1 MSQLGSGAMAQP
13 PMHSNGVPFDPP
25 ADELPPV
32 SLETTGGWGS
42 MGGISVDTGGGV
54 GVDGIRGGGTSTTGI
69 VASILLAVTTF
80 AATQAK
86 PDGVATCHHDES
98 TLRPIM
104 SSVWPAVKT
113 PMASYAVPGP
123 LRRLMLLFPAN
134 TTGFNSAVGGFSIGG
149 AIGAV
154 GSGVSVA
161 ENAVAVLVGRSS
173 VVIGVISRS
182 EGSTGRVSKIS
193 MAALLDRDAVSCVLS
208 FDPANALHIV
218 HTKQSPTNH
227 AAPLPKMAS
236 LPNLV
241 CQR

>member
-1 MSQLGSGAMAQP
+1 MAQP
-13 PMHSNGVPFDPP
+13 PIHSNGVPFDPP

-123 LRRLMLLFPAN
+123 LRRLMLLFPAK
-134 TTGFNSAVGGFSIGG
+134 TTGFNVIVGEFSING
-149 AIGAV
+149 AAV
-154 GSGVSVA
+154 AVDNGVSVA
-161 ENAVAVLVGRSS
+161 NNAVAVLMVGM
-173 VVIGVISRS
+173 GVTSAS
-182 EGSTGRVSKIS
+182 EGSAGRVSNVS
-193 MAALLDRDAVSCVLS
+193 MITSLDRDAVSCLLS
-208 FDPANALHIV
+208 FDPTNALQIV
-218 HTKQSPTNH
+218 QTKQRPINP
-227 AAPLPKMAS
+227 AALLPIIAS